1 VVDGGRRHV
10 MLAEMTMMVA
20 AAAAAA
26 AEKLHWEKTLD
37 CLQMLF
43 PPLPILLRLHQLQYY
58 H

>member
-1 VVDGGRRHV
+1 
-10 MLAEMTMMVA
+10 MLAEMTMMV

>member
-1 VVDGGRRHV
+1 MVDGGRRHV
-10 MLAEMTMMVA
+10 MLAEMTMMV